1 MRNRKI
7 VHVVGTGTIGE
18 PLSGLLCDYKNQ
30 LGIDEISFNKNTALR
45 SARSKVLSL
54 LKRGAHL
61 AVKEN
66 KVDDFKNLGMEPKLE
81 SKDAISRATAVID
94 CTPSGIGQK
103 NKELYY
109 HEFADSVKG
118 FMARGS
124 EDGFGVKYAR
134 GINDSVIKED
144 DNCQFIQVVSCN
156 THNIACI
163 IKTLAIDGLG
173 PENLTEGRF
182 VCVRRANDTSQSSGY
197 IAAPS
202 VGSHSDDIFGSHH
215 AKDASEL
222 FATLGYKLNLFSSAM
237 KINTQYM
244 HVLWFSLKTKEP
256 TSRNEVIDKL
266 QANKLVSITTK
277 DMTSTVFSFGRDHG
291 HFGRILN
298 QTVVVEQSIHVK
310 NNHEIYGFCFTPQDG
325 NSILS
330 SISAAEKFL
339 YPHSYEDKISCL
351 DELFF
356 EEI

>member
-1 MRNRKI
+1 MSNRKI

-18 PLSGLLCDYKNQ
+18 PLIGLLCDYKDQ

-45 SARSKVLSL
+45 SDRSKVISL

-61 AVKEN
+61 AVNED
-66 KVDDFKNLGMEPKLE
+66 KVGAFKDLGMDPKLE
-81 SKDAISRATAVID
+81 TSEAIFRATAVID
-94 CTPSGIGQK
+94 CTPSGIGHK
-103 NKELYY
+103 NKEIFYQKFS
-109 HEFADSVKG
+109 ESVKG
-118 FMARGS
+118 FMAQGS

-134 GINDSVIKED
+134 NINDEVLKD
-144 DNCQFIQVVSCN
+144 DNCQFVQVVSCN
-156 THNIACI
+156 THNISCI
-163 IKTLAIDGLG
+163 AKTLAIDGYG
-173 PENLTEGRF
+173 PENLIDGRF
-182 VCVRRANDTSQSSGY
+182 VCIRRANDTSQSGGF

-202 VGSHSDDIFGSHH
+202 VGSHSDDIYGSHH

-222 FATLGYKLNLFSSAM
+222 FSTLGYELNLFSSAM
-237 KINTQYM
+237 KINSQYM
-244 HVLWFSLKTKEP
+244 HVLWFALKTKEP

-266 QANKLVSITTK
+266 EANKLVSLTTK

-310 NNHEIYGFCFTPQDG
+310 NNNEIYGFCFTPQDG

-330 SISAAEKFL
+330 SISAAERFL
-339 YPHSYEDKISCL
+339 YPHSYEDKVSCL

-356 EEI
+356 DEI